1 MTSTP
6 VQSCT
11 GVQGSTPCVKQSG
24 FLALEDNEPAGM
36 AEGDS
41 DKWPQVSAAWPA

>member
-1 MTSTP
+1 MISTP

-11 GVQGSTPCVKQSG
+11 GVQGTGVKQSG
-24 FLALEDNEPAGM
+24 FLALKDNEPAGV